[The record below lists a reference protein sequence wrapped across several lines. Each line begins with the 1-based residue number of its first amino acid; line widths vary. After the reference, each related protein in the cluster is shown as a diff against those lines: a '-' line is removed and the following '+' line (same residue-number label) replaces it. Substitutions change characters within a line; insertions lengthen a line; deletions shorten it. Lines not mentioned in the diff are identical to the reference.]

1 MLNIS
6 CTWLR
11 TDVSAHIC
19 KSSVFI
25 IRAFLHAHKHFTC
38 NTTWHMLV
46 KDSKENVLVQN
57 TSFKAFS
64 YFSVL
69 EIPPNSNSVDYKT
82 YKKEI
87 PMQFPFCKHT
97 HVREHL
103 HHHLYKK
110 NFTNVRL
117 LYLCEGKFYYGF
129 KLQLYRS
136 RKWNQETKIV

>member
-1 MLNIS
+1 
-6 CTWLR
+6 
-11 TDVSAHIC
+11 
-19 KSSVFI
+19 
-25 IRAFLHAHKHFTC
+25 
-38 NTTWHMLV
+38 MLV

-110 NFTNVRL
+110 T
-117 LYLCEGKFYYGF
+117 
-129 KLQLYRS
+129 LQM
-136 RKWNQETKIV
+136 